1 MEKEGKKMGGK
12 GMKRLFFLGLAA
24 AMFLGCGG
32 KPKNRLTL
40 VLDWFPNADHVP
52 IYVAK
57 EKGFF
62 ADEGIDLKIVVP
74 SDPSDPQKLVASG
87 KADIGVSYMP
97 QVVIARSEGLPV
109 KSIGVLV
116 AHPLTTILFLEESG
130 IKKPEDLEGKRVGYS
145 VPHMMEILFRAFC
158 EKNGVDT
165 SKIDLIH
172 VGFNLTPSLLS
183 GKVDA
188 VIGAYRNYEKNEIEL
203 EGKKASFFP
212 LEKYGLPDYYELVF
226 ITSEENLTEKG
237 KLLAGFL
244 RAMDRALKFVREKP
258 EEALDLYFRANPDVR
273 KDLDRKAFY
282 DTLPLYA
289 EVTAQDPAR
298 WKEFADFALKWGLIS
313 REVKP
318 GDLCGTP

>member
-1 MEKEGKKMGGK
+1 MGGK
-12 GMKRLFFLGLAA
+12 GMKKLFLLGLAA
-24 AMFLGCGG
+24 LTLSGCAG
-32 KPKNRLTL
+32 KPKNQLTL

-62 ADEGIDLKIVVP
+62 ADEGIDLKIVIP
-74 SDPSDPQKLVASG
+74 SDPSDAQKLVASG

-116 AHPLTTILFLEESG
+116 AHPLTTILYLEDSG
-130 IKKPEDLEGKRVGYS
+130 IKEPKDLEGRKVGYS
-145 VPHMMEILFRAFC
+145 VPHMMDILFRAFC

-165 SKIDLIH
+165 AKVDLIH

-203 EGKKASFFP
+203 EGKRASFFP

-226 ITSEENLTEKG
+226 IASDGKIAEK
-237 KLLAGFL
+237 KRLLSSFL
-244 RAMDRALKFVREKP
+244 RAIDRALRFVREKP
-258 EEALDLYFRANPDVR
+258 EEALDLYFSANPDVR
-273 KDLDRKAFY
+273 KDLDRKAFH

-298 WKEFADFALKWGLIS
+298 WKEFAEFAMKWGLIS
-313 REVKP
+313 REVEP
-318 GDLCGTP
+318 RDLYTIP